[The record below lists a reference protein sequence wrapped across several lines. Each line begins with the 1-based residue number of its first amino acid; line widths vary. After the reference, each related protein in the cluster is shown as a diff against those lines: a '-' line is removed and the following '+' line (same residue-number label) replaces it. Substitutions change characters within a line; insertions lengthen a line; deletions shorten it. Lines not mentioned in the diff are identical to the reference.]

1 MAKPFFSERGFE
13 LGPELSLEW
22 TRAWW
27 SEEQAYPIKSRMEPS
42 ALDLESGDHDGTPVT
57 GPSRRRR
64 TCCVVAAPWIA
75 AAILF
80 LGGAFMPK
88 RPLHSH
94 TPASERVLNTPEHV
108 SSAGGYVWPI
118 ALPVARRQRPAGAF
132 AAWESGSGAVS
143 AGQLEDDKG

>member
-1 MAKPFFSERGFE
+1 MPLVE
-13 LGPELSLEW
+13 LG
-22 TRAWW
+22 RAEPGLDPCMVV
-27 SEEQAYPIKSRMEPS
+27 EEQAYPIKSRMEPS
-42 ALDLESGDHDGTPVT
+42 ALDLEYGDHDGTPVN

-80 LGGAFMPK
+80 LGGAFMPE